1 MTALVPTATIEVLM
15 KYDVHR
21 VTQLWGHIPA
31 QQTDEP
37 HCTKAHFPEMNLASQ
52 GQRKTWQGE
61 ESCALSIGHITRLL
75 LLGDSS
81 GMRAP
86 TLLPEPQHCLS
97 PATDLQSGLSESLSH
112 PKADASETSQL
123 LTTCKEATENPWE
136 VRCVPMSPAPCPCQR
151 QPCPSAAA
159 EPPQGNTS
167 TFLTWLLGLIF
178 QFIRR
183 ETCKENG
190 SDPKQ

>member
-136 VRCVPMSPAPCPCQR
+136 VRVLSEEDGANSPLGSHPQAWALFPSSSAPR
-151 QPCPSAAA
+151 GH
-159 EPPQGNTS
+159 PPA
-167 TFLTWLLGLIF
+167 
-178 QFIRR
+178 RA
-183 ETCKENG
+183 K
-190 SDPKQ
+190 